1 MADTDSSDVLMMFK
15 PQGNLALEGEGKTA
29 FDPNDSLM
37 TNFLPNRFCELE
49 DFSFGAGIEDSDSS
63 GEEAEADTAAA
74 LDNELHSREPKG
86 GAKTRGSGKGGKGSK
101 QKVMKFKRFIEQG
114 APAPGQG
121 TLGYDVMLEQVTIN
135 RQMDRM
141 SMQLLQLCLNQTPL
155 DLIVLVK
162 RKFTGNKDFHEAYL
176 RLEFTQPLIT
186 DVEWEHGEVIKEKLK
201 FVCRGIKAAYKPQT
215 ASGTLGNAI
224 PANFSYVSTT
234 N

>member
-1 MADTDSSDVLMMFK
+1 MADTNSSDVLMMFK
-15 PQGNLALEGEGKTA
+15 PQGKVALEGEGTTA

-37 TNFLPNRFCELE
+37 TNFLPKRFCEVE

-63 GEEAEADTAAA
+63 GAEEEVDTAGA

-86 GAKTRGSGKGGKGSK
+86 GAKTGKASK
-101 QKVMKFKRFIEQG
+101 QKQKVRKFKRFVEQG
-114 APAPGQG
+114 PPAAGQG
-121 TLGYDVMLEQVTIN
+121 TLGYDVNLDEVTVN

-162 RKFTGNKDFHEAYL
+162 RKFTGNQAFHEAYL

-186 DVEWEHGEVIKEKLK
+186 SVEWEHGEVMKEKVK

-224 PANFSYVSTT
+224 PANFKYDAVT